1 MDAAIFPHEFI
12 VILNLQNKKQ
22 ELHSVASL
30 VKNACVILVLCHL
43 MYGPF
48 LFWFQASWYVD
59 YTFLKGKNYV
69 SKTDYF
75 PELHFKKDRD

>member
-1 MDAAIFPHEFI
+1 MDAAIFPHEFM
-12 VILNLQNKKQ
+12 VILNPQNKIGT
-22 ELHSVASL
+22 ASL
-30 VKNACVILVLCHL
+30 VKNACIILVLCHL

-48 LFWFQASWYVD
+48 LFLFQASRYVQ

-75 PELHFKKDRD
+75 PELHF